1 MNCKFLLCCAYL
13 LLFSLNASSLFAQ
26 KKYKEKNGFVKVEA
40 EHYTKQIQN
49 EERKWYVVDANSASL
64 PGPDPDEAHYASAS
78 ASAYLEILPD
88 TRNTHD
94 DPLVVGESFS
104 NEPGKM
110 AILTYRIKFK
120 TPGKYFVWV
129 RAFSTGSED
138 NGIHVGLDGEW
149 PESGQRMQWCQGK
162 HSWTWESKQRTKANH
177 CGEAEKI
184 FIEVD
189 TAGWHEVMFS
199 MREDGFEFDA
209 FVLSQKYE
217 KPQD

>member
-1 MNCKFLLCCAYL
+1 MNRKLLLCCAYL
-13 LLFSLNASSLFAQ
+13 LLFSVNTNSLFAQ
-26 KKYKEKNGFVKVEA
+26 KKYKEKKGFVKVEA
-40 EHYTKQIQN
+40 EHFSQQAQT
-49 EERKWYVVDANSASL
+49 EERKWYVVDANSANL
-64 PGPDPDEAHYASAS
+64 PGPDPDETHYATAS
-78 ASAYLEILPD
+78 SNAYLEILPD
-88 TRNTHD
+88 TRTTHD

-104 NEPGKM
+104 NEAGKM

-149 PESGQRMQWCQGK
+149 PQSGQRMQWCEGK
-162 HSWTWESKQRTKANH
+162 HSWTWESKQRTQANH

-189 TAGWHEVMFS
+189 TPGWHEVMFS

-209 FVLSQKYE
+209 FVLNQQYE
-217 KPQD
+217 KPQN